1 MTDEVAAPAG
11 GEQSTTGGMFN
22 TLSGGAA
29 PTTDNAA
36 PAEPQQTAA
45 PVEETWFSKFQ
56 DEGIREYLQHK
67 GFKDPEALAHSYQ
80 SLEKMN
86 GVPSDELFRVRAD
99 MSEEDTNK
107 LYNRLGRPEDA
118 SKYSIEA
125 GEDDIPALTDWFKQA
140 AYKSGMSDS
149 SAKAMY
155 GEFNEQIQNIAAE
168 QTQAI
173 DAKNAQE
180 VGDLV
185 KSWGSK
191 ADYTKSVIDRA
202 GEYLGVT
209 PEILQSV
216 KASGQAA
223 PFMQMM
229 AKIGNVLS
237 EGKTIEPGM
246 GRSSFNGKTV
256 SEAKNEIAQ
265 LQRDTNFMN
274 AYFNKESPTH
284 KQAVQQMMDL
294 NQVIV
299 NSRN

>member
-22 TLSGGAA
+22 TLSGGEA
-29 PTTDNAA
+29 PVVDNAA
-36 PAEPQQTAA
+36 PAAEPTAA
-45 PVEETWFSKFQ
+45 PAQETWFSKFQ
-56 DEGIREYLQHK
+56 DEGIREYLQNK
-67 GFKDPEALAHSYQ
+67 GFKDPEALAHSYK

-86 GVPSDELFRVRAD
+86 GVPADELFRVRPD
-99 MSEEDTNK
+99 MSEEDTAK

-125 GEDDIPALTDWFKQA
+125 GEDDIPALTDWFKNA
-140 AYKSGMSDS
+140 AYKSGMSDE

-155 GEFNEQIQNIAAE
+155 GEFNEQIQSIAAE
-168 QTQAI
+168 QTEAI
-173 DAKNAQE
+173 NAKNAQE

-209 PEILQSV
+209 PEILESV
-216 KASGQAA
+216 KSSGQAA

-229 AKIGNVLS
+229 AKIGNVLA
-237 EGKTIEPGM
+237 EGKTIEAGQTNN
-246 GRSSFNGKTV
+246 SFNGKTV
-256 SEAKNEIAQ
+256 SEARAEIQA
-265 LQRDTNFMN
+265 LQSDTKFMN
-274 AYFNKESPTH
+274 AYFDKSSPTH
-284 KQAVQQMMDL
+284 NQAVKQMMDL